1 MSRVHKKLMQE
12 ESPKI
17 ELILPDAQSSNSEKP
32 EANKPKKQ
40 RVLKPLEFHD
50 PVKEVIVEVDPVAPV
65 IAIEK
70 KKPTGDRI
78 LGKKKKVVPPPFLHS
93 SKKRSP
99 FQLVI
104 LVLSMLITVFFGLRL
119 MKTKEAPV
127 QSPVEVNVPPPA
139 EDPMKPI
146 IAMNREAIGQFQNQK
161 YEAALDLFKKVAAQR
176 PQISSVYTNLGMTYL
191 RLGNFAE
198 AKKHLLNAVKLS
210 PSDVIAYNDLG
221 VMSIKEGDYASAIRY
236 FAKAIEVS
244 PSFPDG
250 HLNLGKAFE
259 QIGKPAQAMQ
269 QYQTYLSLSTA
280 DPVIKKMLEKR
291 ISKLGQISRYYEEKT
306 EETE

>member
-12 ESPKI
+12 DKISLESSEIPKI
-17 ELILPDAQSSNSEKP
+17 ELVSSEKP
-32 EANKPKKQ
+32 EKLKKQ
-40 RVLKPLEFHD
+40 RALKPLDFQEQA
-50 PVKEVIVEVDPVAPV
+50 PEVAIEAPVATV
-65 IAIEK
+65 IPIEK

-93 SKKRSP
+93 KKRSP
-99 FQLVI
+99 LQLVI
-104 LVLSMLITVFFGLRL
+104 LVLSMLVTVFFGVRL
-119 MKTKEAPV
+119 LKPKEVPV

-146 IAMNREAIGQFQNQK
+146 IAMNREAIHHFQNQK
-161 YEAALDLFKKVAAQR
+161 YDAALDLFKKVAEMR

-191 RLGNFAE
+191 RLGKLAE
-198 AKKHLLNAVKLS
+198 AKKNLLNAVKLS

-221 VMSIKEGDYASAIRY
+221 VMSIKDGDYAGAIQY
-236 FAKAIEVS
+236 FGKAIEVS

-250 HLNLGKAFE
+250 HLNLGKTYE
-259 QIGKPAQAMQ
+259 QIGKPAQALKE
-269 QYQTYLSLSTA
+269 YQSYVALSTA

-306 EETE
+306 VEEETE